1 VVSSAAY
8 PLYPKIDA
16 GPGPDKVALLRGPI
30 AIVDGQGVSG
40 KGPAFELL
48 PGCHLVAVE
57 SDDALKPPSV
67 IFAFEMRPG
76 YIYTI
81 APGAEL
87 AQERAPDGSV
97 VPVRR
102 AAAPDVSACRSWA
115 KAQRY

>member
-1 VVSSAAY
+1 MASTSDFKNGLV
-8 PLYPKIDA
+8 LN
-16 GPGPDKVALLRGPI
+16 LE
-30 AIVDGQGVSG
+30 GQLWTITEFQHVKPG

-57 SDDALKPPSV
+57 SDAAGKPPSV

-81 APGAEL
+81 APGAEI

-97 VPVRR
+97 VPLRR
-102 AAAPDVSACRSWA
+102 AAAPDVTACRSWA